1 MRSTSSEGR
10 YLAPGVDQSVK
21 LLVLGP
27 FAVGKTTLV
36 SAVSEIEPAS
46 TEERMTRAGETV
58 DTLRGLTDKT
68 TTTVALD
75 FGRLTLTDDIVLYLF
90 GGPGQPRFSF
100 MIDELMHGAL
110 GGVVLVD
117 TARVTE
123 SWDAMERME
132 EAGLPY
138 VVAVNTFDHSPR
150 YGEAELRQALD
161 LHSSTPLV
169 MCDVR
174 RRESAKTPLIALVS
188 HLLSRP
194 SLEPAP

>member
-1 MRSTSSEGR
+1 M
-10 YLAPGVDQSVK
+10 K
-21 LLVLGP
+21 ILVLGP
-27 FAVGKTTLV
+27 FAVGKTTFV
-36 SAVSEIEPAS
+36 GAVSEIKPTS
-46 TEERMTRAGETV
+46 TEERLTRAGETV

-100 MIDELMHGAL
+100 MIDELMCGAL

-117 TARVTE
+117 TARFTE
-123 SWDAMERME
+123 SWDAMERLE

-138 VVAVNTFDHSPR
+138 VVAVNTFAASPH

-161 LHSSTPLV
+161 LHPSTPLV

-174 RRESAKTPLIALVS
+174 HRESAKQPLIALVS

-194 SLEPAP
+194 SLEPAS

>member
-1 MRSTSSEGR
+1 MRSKSSEGH
-10 YLAPGVDQSVK
+10 YLAPGVNQSVK
-21 LLVLGP
+21 VVVLGP

-36 SAVSEIEPAS
+36 GAVSEIRPAS
-46 TEERMTRAGETV
+46 TEERMTKAGEAV
-58 DTLRGLTDKT
+58 DTLRGLSDKT

-100 MIDELMHGAL
+100 MVDELMQGAL

-117 TARVTE
+117 TARITE
-123 SWDAMERME
+123 SWDAMGRME

-138 VVAVNTFDHSPR
+138 VVAVNTFDNSPR
-150 YGEAELRQALD
+150 YGEAELRRALD
-161 LHSSTPLV
+161 LAPSTPLV
-169 MCDVR
+169 ECDVR
-174 RRESAKTPLIALVS
+174 HRESAKRPLIALIS

-194 SLEPAP
+194 SLESVS